1 MPLNHEILPEE
12 GPRLKELKHRQRVL
26 RARNSISAFASFVF
40 GWKLQEFQK
49 HWHEFADKYKRA
61 LIFAPQAHGKT
72 GEMSLVRPLFI
83 LGQHPNRILKIIS
96 CNDDKAVDI
105 LGAIAKL
112 IESSRKLREV
122 FPNLQPAERGTWTK
136 HQITIKRDIAAVDAS
151 VEALGILSTGS
162 GDRATDLMFD
172 DPVDF
177 RNAILQPALRK
188 MVIRAYTA
196 TWLGLFAQGEERI
209 TYICNAWHH
218 NDLTHEIKKPNYHYH
233 ILNQA
238 ISKDFKNIEE
248 WKGAK
253 KGRVKHLPLWKGVW
267 PSRRLIQFSEERG
280 SLDFNRAFRHQ
291 ALESSMFLFTKGLKE
306 STILMNEDAELKD
319 LEAPQDFPRFTG
331 VDLGGIKKQNAQSAI
346 FTLAIDPE
354 TLTRWPV
361 DIRAGHWSG
370 PETARQ
376 LLDVY
381 KKHEPFDIFVEN
393 NAYQHTLAE
402 WMEEIRGGRELPIEG
417 YYTGSQKLDLQ
428 IGLPGIALQMEK
440 GLWKIPNLG
449 HGITCKCE
457 VCQWRDELGNFPI
470 GSSDILISCWLAD
483 RAARRGEE
491 EPNIRF
497 IGGDDEGD
505 NEESEEFEKVLSR
518 VF

>member
-1 MPLNHEILPEE
+1 MPLAMEILPAESL
-12 GPRLKELKHRQRVL
+12 RLKNLKHRQRVL
-26 RARNSISAFASFVF
+26 RARKKIGAFVSFVF
-40 GWKLQEFQK
+40 GWKLQKFQE
-49 HWHEFADKYKRA
+49 HWHEFADKYDRA
-61 LIFAPQAHGKT
+61 LIFAPQEHGKSC
-72 GEMSLVRPLFI
+72 EMSLVRPLYK
-83 LGQHPNRILKIIS
+83 LGKNPNRLLKIIS

-105 LGAIAKL
+105 LGAISKK
-112 IESSRKLREV
+112 IESNKELHEV
-122 FPNLQPAERGTWTK
+122 FPNLQPAARGTWTK
-136 HQITIKRDIAAVDAS
+136 HQVTVKRDVSAVDAS
-151 VEALGILSTGS
+151 IEALGILSTGS

-196 TWLGLFAQGEERI
+196 TWLGLLVKDGRV

-218 NDLTHEIKKPNYHYH
+218 QDLTHEIKKPNYHYH

-248 WKGAK
+248 WIGTK
-253 KGRVKHLPLWKGVW
+253 KGRVRHLPIWKGEW
-267 PSRRLIQFSEERG
+267 PTKRLISTFEERG

-291 ALESSMFLFTKGLKE
+291 ALESRMFPFTKGLKA
-306 STILMNEDAELKD
+306 STILMDEDAELKD

-331 VDLGGIKKQNAQSAI
+331 VDLGGIKRQNAQSAI

-354 TLTRWPV
+354 SLIRWPV

-402 WMEEIRGGRELPIEG
+402 WMEEMVGGQELPIEG
-417 YYTGSQKLDLQ
+417 YYTGSQKLDLA

-440 GLWKIPNLG
+440 GLWKIPDLR
-449 HGITCKCE
+449 HGSTCKCE
-457 VCQWRDELGNFPI
+457 ICQWREELSNHPI
-470 GSSDILISCWLAD
+470 GASDLLMSMWLAD

-491 EPNIRF
+491 EPSIRF
-497 IGGDDEGD
+497 IGDDEED
-505 NEESEEFEKVLSR
+505 EEDEELEGVLSR